1 MTFFGKTLRSG
12 QNLPIYDLKSRTN
25 KRQNIY
31 WKKNVPFNIFKS
43 IYETENSSVLG
54 GGRESETNGGRAVSP
69 FGVTNVLEVDR

>member
-31 WKKNVPFNIFKS
+31 WKKMYHLTFSKVFMRQKTVVYWVGVGNQRPMVGVRFPL
-43 IYETENSSVLG
+43 LG
-54 GGRESETNGGRAVSP
+54 
-69 FGVTNVLEVDR
+69 